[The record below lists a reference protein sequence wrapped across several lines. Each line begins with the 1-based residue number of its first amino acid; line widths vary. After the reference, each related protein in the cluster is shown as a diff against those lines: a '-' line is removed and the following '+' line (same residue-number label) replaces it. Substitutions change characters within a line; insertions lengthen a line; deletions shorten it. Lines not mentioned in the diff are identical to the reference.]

1 MSIII
6 PIVYTLTSDE
16 FYSEFM
22 KFLNVYDINN
32 FTKNEILQISLIL
45 FALIFLIKNVL
56 LGIFYWFEGKF
67 IFSVSEKI
75 SSKIFKQFLNKDFSY
90 HLKENSA
97 NLMSKIN
104 IELNYIK
111 TFFLSLLNSISEI
124 IIFFGLII
132 VLLFLSSEILLKVLP
147 LFVLFFLIFY
157 LFFNKIIKKSGEE
170 RKKNDYLKTKKIQES
185 IGGIREIITFG
196 KEKYFSDIYD
206 EYIDKL
212 IKVFYRYHFLSKLPR
227 IYFETLAIIGIVS
240 FSLLVLLNSNSPEIF
255 IATLTIFVAISL
267 RLLPSINRIVNS
279 INNFKYCFPSFA
291 SVSKE
296 LSVKKNKI
304 KKKNDLKAFKKIELK
319 NVFFKFPRS
328 NYNIFLNLKIKSGE
342 KIGVLGESGS
352 GKTTL
357 MHILLGLYRPVK
369 GNIFLNNIKKTNTN
383 LRDLIS
389 YVPQSVYIFDDT
401 LLENV
406 TFGDFDEKND
416 KKILHESLK
425 YSCSYDFIKKL
436 PKRVLSKVGEGGS
449 KLSQGQKQRIGIAR
463 ALYKN
468 SPILVLDEITSSLDN
483 NNSRKIINQIL
494 KIEDK
499 TIIFSTHKPELLK
512 NFDKVLK
519 IKKAKFF

>member
-1 MSIII
+1 MLLKNLSKREILIFSFISLGLVLTSIIELFGMSIII

-111 TFFLSLLNSISEI
+111 TFFLSLLNFISEI

-212 IKVFYRYHFLSKLPR
+212 IKVF
-227 IYFETLAIIGIVS
+227 I
-240 FSLLVLLNSNSPEIF
+240 
-255 IATLTIFVAISL
+255 
-267 RLLPSINRIVNS
+267 
-279 INNFKYCFPSFA
+279 
-291 SVSKE
+291 
-296 LSVKKNKI
+296 
-304 KKKNDLKAFKKIELK
+304 D
-319 NVFFKFPRS
+319 
-328 NYNIFLNLKIKSGE
+328 
-342 KIGVLGESGS
+342 
-352 GKTTL
+352 
-357 MHILLGLYRPVK
+357 
-369 GNIFLNNIKKTNTN
+369 
-383 LRDLIS
+383 
-389 YVPQSVYIFDDT
+389 
-401 LLENV
+401 
-406 TFGDFDEKND
+406 
-416 KKILHESLK
+416 
-425 YSCSYDFIKKL
+425 
-436 PKRVLSKVGEGGS
+436 
-449 KLSQGQKQRIGIAR
+449 
-463 ALYKN
+463 
-468 SPILVLDEITSSLDN
+468 
-483 NNSRKIINQIL
+483 
-494 KIEDK
+494 
-499 TIIFSTHKPELLK
+499 IIFYQ
-512 NFDKVLK
+512 NFQNL
-519 IKKAKFF
+519 F